1 MYSIPKEK
9 TINSNMNLDLTNRTA
24 LVCGASQGL
33 GLASAKELAL
43 LGATIILA
51 SRSEEKLKQ
60 AVTEL
65 DTAKRQQHAY
75 VPIDLSKPDE
85 VKAAVQ
91 ALLAKGTII
100 HILVNNAGGPPAVPM
115 IDTDVAEIEKAFR
128 THVLSAQVL
137 AQLVVPGMKAEGY
150 GRIINIVSTS
160 VKQPI
165 NGLGISNTVRA
176 AVANWA
182 KTLANEI
189 SSFGITVN
197 NVLPGY
203 TNTDRLDYLFN
214 KQAIDQG
221 TDKKTILNK
230 TIASIPAQRLGE
242 PYEFGAAVA
251 FLCSLAAAYINGVNL
266 PVDGGR
272 TGSL

>member
-1 MYSIPKEK
+1 
-9 TINSNMNLDLTNRTA
+9 MNLDLTNKTA

-51 SRSEEKLKQ
+51 SRSEEKLKK
-60 AVTEL
+60 AITEL
-65 DTAKRQQHAY
+65 ATAKGQFHTYAAM
-75 VPIDLSKPDE
+75 DLSKPDE

-91 ALLAKGTII
+91 ALLAQGVI
-100 HILVNNAGGPPAVPM
+100 HVLVNNAGGPPAGPM

-128 THVLSAQVL
+128 THVITAQVL
-137 AQLVVPGMKAEGY
+137 AQLVVPGMKGAGY

-176 AVANWA
+176 AVDNWA

-189 SSFGITVN
+189 SSFGVTVN

-203 TNTDRLDYLFN
+203 TNTDRLDYLFS
-214 KQAIDQG
+214 KQAVDQG
-221 TDKKTILNK
+221 TDKQNILNK

-242 PYEFGAAVA
+242 PNEFGAAVA
-251 FLCSLAAAYINGVNL
+251 FLCSPAAAYINGVNL

>member
-1 MYSIPKEK
+1 MD
-9 TINSNMNLDLTNRTA
+9 LDLTNKTA

-60 AVTEL
+60 AVKEL
-65 DTAKRQQHAY
+65 DAAKGQQHRY
-75 VPIDLSKPDE
+75 ILVDLSEPE
-85 VKAAVQ
+85 MVKAAVQ
-91 ALLAKGTII
+91 ALLAKEIII
-100 HILVNNAGGPPAVPM
+100 HILVNNAGGPPAGPM

-128 THVLSAQVL
+128 THLISSHLL
-137 AQLVVPGMKAEGY
+137 AQLVVPGMKAAGY

-203 TNTDRLDYLFN
+203 TNTDRLDYLFE
-214 KQAIDQG
+214 KQAEVQG
-221 TDKKTILNK
+221 MDKQAILNK

-242 PYEFGAAVA
+242 ANEFGAAVA
-251 FLCSLAAAYINGVNL
+251 FLCSPAASYINGINV